1 MSPKQNKQIQW
12 GWILAF
18 ILLFFSLICLS
29 SWRSTEKKLASS
41 IRTSDSLRNEIILL
55 QDQLEAR
62 KEEVDLLLQLNE
74 DDFDRVNDIEKIER
88 LFQE

>member
-1 MSPKQNKQIQW
+1 MSQNQNKQIQW

-18 ILLFFSLICLS
+18 TFLFFSLICLS
-29 SWRSTEKKLASS
+29 SWRSTEKRLTSS

-55 QDQLEAR
+55 QDQLEVR

-88 LFQE
+88 LFEE